1 MLSRHGYVVN
11 KADVD
16 GPATLHRLRKALTV
30 RPPWDP
36 DKAYGP
42 PPKPFTIFLET
53 PTRLYIPRFFAVQQ
67 GFPPPVLCPSP
78 AAHADLHFRGHL
90 KAELRQP
97 EAVQAAMKAFE
108 TGGGM
113 LCVPTGYGK
122 VRDPFSMHGTKV
134 ALLRRE
140 RGARRRPW
148 LCTWWV
154 SSSCGPWC

>member
-11 KADVD
+11 KGDMANT
-16 GPATLHRLRKALTV
+16 PASLDRLRKALTV

-53 PTRLYIPRFFAVQQ
+53 PTKFYIPRFFAIDN
-67 GFPPPVLCPSP
+67 GFPPPVLRPPP
-78 AAHADLHFRGHL
+78 AAYTDLRFVGNL
-90 KAELRQP
+90 KPELKQP
-97 EAVQAAMKAFE
+97 EAVDAAMRAFE

-122 VRDPFSMHGTKV
+122 VCSIPQRLPVRMN
-134 ALLRRE
+134 R
-140 RGARRRPW
+140 
-148 LCTWWV
+148 
-154 SSSCGPWC
+154 SSTTTEELENRAC